1 MNSRQSNRG
10 ADQTDLRNYANRVLV
25 VLGLGALV
33 LTLLYL
39 LHDIL
44 DALLL
49 LFAGI
54 LLAVALDGLARL
66 ISRLV
71 RIPRL
76 WSLALIF
83 VLAPAALIA
92 FGWLAGPRVADQT
105 AQLLDYIPS
114 AVESAKELLRQ
125 VDWMSGILNRL
136 PSPDQLIQ
144 PGAGLLGRIPG
155 IFTSAMGAIMG
166 TVLIVFIAVFL
177 SLEPASYLDNAL
189 RLVPVNNRERARQV
203 AETVGEALRW
213 WLLGRLASMVVVGVL
228 TVIGLFIAGI
238 PLALILGLV
247 ATLLAFVPLVGPV
260 LSAAPAVLIGLLDSP
275 LRALYAAIVYVVV
288 QVLENY
294 LITPLI
300 QKKAVSLPPALIL
313 VAQTVMAVMF
323 GWIGVLLSTPIA
335 VTAIVLVQLLYV
347 EDVLGDSV
355 TVLGH
360 HGALTK

>member
-1 MNSRQSNRG
+1 MNNRPH
-10 ADQTDLRNYANRVLV
+10 DRNSDRPDLHHYSKRVLLA
-25 VLGLGALV
+25 LGLGALV

-39 LHDIL
+39 LHDIA

-54 LLAVALDGLARL
+54 LLAVALDGLATL
-66 ISRLV
+66 ITKV
-71 RIPRL
+71 VGTPRR
-76 WSLALIF
+76 WSLGLIF
-83 VLAPAALIA
+83 TLAPAALIA
-92 FGWLAGPRVADQT
+92 FGWLAGPRIADQT
-105 AQLLDYIPS
+105 GQLLEYIPS

-125 VDWMSGILNRL
+125 VDWLSAILDRL
-136 PSPDQLIQ
+136 PGPDQLVQ
-144 PGAGLLGRIPG
+144 SGAGLLGRIPG
-155 IFTSAMGAIMG
+155 IFTSAMGAVMG
-166 TVLIVFIAVFL
+166 TVLIVFIGVFL
-177 SLEPASYLDNAL
+177 SLEPGSYLDNAL
-189 RLVPVNNRERARQV
+189 RLVPINNRKRARQV
-203 AETVGEALRW
+203 VETVGEALRW
-213 WLLGRLASMVVVGVL
+213 WLLGRLASMIVVGVL

-260 LSAAPAVLIGLLDSP
+260 LSAVPAVLIGLLDSP

-313 VAQTVMAVMF
+313 IAQTVMAVMF

-335 VTAIVLVQLLYV
+335 VTAIVFVQLLYV
-347 EDVLGDSV
+347 EDVLGDPV

-360 HGALTK
+360 HGALKK